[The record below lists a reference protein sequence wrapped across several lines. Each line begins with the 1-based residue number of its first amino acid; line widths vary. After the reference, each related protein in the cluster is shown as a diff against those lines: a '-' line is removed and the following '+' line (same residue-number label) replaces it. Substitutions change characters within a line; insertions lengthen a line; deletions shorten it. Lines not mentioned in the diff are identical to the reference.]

1 MPAIYMSQPYTGQ
14 SFNVNTSFTVKA
26 TIDKTGLVSEYSAYG
41 IKFFIDGVSIGI
53 VAVSSNWAAT
63 TTYALSSAGKYS
75 IYAKLVH
82 KSTGAELGY
91 QTGTVTFDIIA
102 PRPSNWSWKST
113 VSKGS
118 AMPYT
123 KSGKTIYAKPLT
135 ASEWNGFIDRIF
147 AFLDYVGAVVSG
159 GGASNFYVSKGN
171 QMYGGEVEAAQQ
183 LIDAMSPPTATPTKG
198 ARITA
203 AYINGLKNSLN
214 SIKKG

>member
-26 TIDKTGLVSEYSAYG
+26 TIDKTGLVSNYSAYG

-63 TTYALSSAGKYS
+63 TTYSLSRAGKYS
-75 IYAKLVH
+75 IYGKLVN

-102 PRPSNWSWKST
+102 PRPSNWSWTST

-147 AFLDYVGAVVSG
+147 EFFDYKGVTVSG
-159 GGASNFYVSKGN
+159 GGASNFYVTKGN
-171 QMYGGEVEAAQQ
+171 QMSGGELEYAQQ
-183 LIDAMSPPTATPTKG
+183 LIDAMSPPTATPT
-198 ARITA
+198 RTTRVTA
-203 AYINGLKNSLN
+203 AYVNGLKNSLN
-214 SIKKG
+214 SIK

>member
-1 MPAIYMSQPYTGQ
+1 MPAIYMSEPYTGQ

-26 TIDKTGLVSEYSAYG
+26 TIDKTGLVSDYSAYG

-63 TTYALSSAGKYS
+63 TTYSLSRAGSYS
-75 IYAKLVH
+75 IYGKLVN

-123 KSGKTIYAKPLT
+123 KNGKTIYAKPLT
-135 ASEWNGFIDRIF
+135 ASEWNSFIDR
-147 AFLDYVGAVVSG
+147 
-159 GGASNFYVSKGN
+159 
-171 QMYGGEVEAAQQ
+171 
-183 LIDAMSPPTATPTKG
+183 
-198 ARITA
+198 
-203 AYINGLKNSLN
+203 
-214 SIKKG
+214 